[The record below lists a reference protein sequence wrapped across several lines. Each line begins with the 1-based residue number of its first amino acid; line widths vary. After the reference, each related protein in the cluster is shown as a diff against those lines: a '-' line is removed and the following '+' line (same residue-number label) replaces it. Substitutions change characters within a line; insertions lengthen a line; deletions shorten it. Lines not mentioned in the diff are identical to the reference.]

1 MTKHPAANSLA
12 VLIAFLLVAQPVLA
26 QEATP
31 AETQPENP
39 FSDVKVGSDYYVGIR
54 YLKDLGLVQ
63 GYEDGTFKPKQAIN
77 RAEALKLLGRA
88 IPYHSMTYV
97 EKPLAELNATS
108 EVIPEPKECPF
119 PDLVKGVWYYDYVC
133 QAYANQIVSGY
144 PDGSFHPEQTIN
156 EVEALKIIILQAGL
170 STETGSPE
178 NFDDVEADAWFADYA
193 KLANQKSFIVEDRDG
208 NLNPADSLN
217 RGDFAMII
225 YRTLRATKDGSE
237 FGRAT
242 YYGGRFDGQG
252 TASGETFDTSIL
264 TAAHKTLP
272 FGTIV
277 RVTNLT
283 NGKQVDVRINDRG
296 PYVNGTIIDLST
308 SAFQVI
314 SPLSAGVFHS
324 EVQIIQQPA
333 P

>member
-1 MTKHPAANSLA
+1 MIKYPAANSLA
-12 VLIAFLLVAQPVLA
+12 VLITLCTVFQPVFA
-26 QEATP
+26 QEAITTI
-31 AETQPENP
+31 ETQENP
-39 FSDVKVGSDYYVGIR
+39 FSDVKIGSDYYVGIKH
-54 YLKDLGLVQ
+54 LKDLGLIQ
-63 GYEDGTFKPKQAIN
+63 GYEDGTFKPKQPIN

-88 IPYHSMTYV
+88 IPYHSMTSV
-97 EKPLAELNATS
+97 ERPLAELNAT
-108 EVIPEPKECPF
+108 PEPILESKECPF
-119 PDLVKGVWYYDYVC
+119 PDLIKGAWYYGYVC
-133 QAYANQIVSGY
+133 EAFANKIVSGY

-156 EVEALKIIILQAGL
+156 EVEALKIIILQGGL

-178 NFDDVEADAWFADYA
+178 NFDDVPADAWYSDYA
-193 KLANQKSFIVEDRDG
+193 KLANQKGFVVESRDG

-225 YRTLRATKDGSE
+225 YRALRATHDGSE

-252 TASGETFDTSIL
+252 TASGETFDTSIM

-296 PYVNGTIIDLST
+296 PYVNGTIIDLSS

-324 EVQIIQQPA
+324 EVQIIKPA